1 MISWSYT
8 LFHIILGAIAIIVY
22 AILQFYII
30 PELVEHDKKTMAA
43 SYTNY
48 SLTILLSV
56 LSIGSVVANWLSGK
70 KSFNKAVSK
79 GFKKLETV
87 PVA

>member
-1 MISWSYT
+1 MITWSYT
-8 LFHIILGAIAIIVY
+8 LFHIILGAIGIILY
-22 AILQFYII
+22 AVLQFYII
-30 PELVEHDKKTMAA
+30 PHLVEDDKKDMAA
-43 SYTNY
+43 QYTNY
-48 SLTILLSV
+48 SFTIYLSI

-70 KSFNKAVSK
+70 KSFNKSISK